1 MVRSAHTG
9 WAHDLTSEGPPTPE
23 VETSVALLADS
34 IAGRADILPPAF
46 VRSRTNV
53 GLDATWVHLAG
64 ALDLATTPPAGAHAA
79 RLSVAGAAGGA
90 RPARTRVHG
99 LLRRACRRQRQHQ
112 RSAARPSVN
121 SPSRPPERRPRIHA
135 DREHRCGRERRPRP
149 GLLRTSN
156 GPTPLLSRRT
166 TARSRGSR
174 GRRRD
179 RSAQG

>member
-9 WAHDLTSEGPPTPE
+9 GAHDPTSDGPPTPE
-23 VETSVALLADS
+23 VETSIALLADS

-46 VRSRTNV
+46 VSSRTNV
-53 GLDATWVHLAG
+53 RLDAAWGRSRRPGPRDDPA
-64 ALDLATTPPAGAHAA
+64 AGAHAA

-99 LLRRACRRQRQHQ
+99 LLRRACHRQRQRQ
-112 RSAARPSVN
+112 RSAARPSAN

-156 GPTPLLSRRT
+156 GPTPLLSRRP